1 MRLNIDA
8 QVGWSPDFHR
18 HSPLFE
24 PISAIA
30 AHFERFT
37 AWPTLDDYQRVLDA
51 LPEPIRLLSGKP
63 LRIVAQDGKPHTFA
77 DHYAPR
83 IYLTGEIQTRTENW
97 HDFFQYLTW
106 FIFPRAK
113 AEINAL
119 HLPRARQRI
128 DKGETGRRT
137 PLENMLS
144 LFDEGGAVIASCDP
158 SLLQLVRE
166 FRWKELFWQRRDEVA
181 EKLHCIPFGHAVYE
195 KGLMPY
201 VGMTVNTILL
211 EVDPGYLALPLNERL
226 NSIDAQ
232 LAEIFRE
239 GNRYRQPKDLQPFPI
254 LGMPGWDAANG
265 HESYYENTRYFR
277 PGRANHS
284 GDNQTG

>member
-8 QVGWSPDFHR
+8 QVGWHPDFYR

-24 PISAIA
+24 PIAAIA
-30 AHFERFT
+30 ARFDSFAT
-37 AWPTLDDYQRVLDA
+37 WPTLDAYQRVLDA

-83 IYLTGEIQTRTENW
+83 IYLSGEIQTRTENW

-128 DKGETGRRT
+128 ENGEAGRRT

-144 LFDEGGAVIASCDP
+144 LFDEGGAVLVSSDP
-158 SLLQLVRE
+158 ALLQLVRD
-166 FRWKELFWQRRDEVA
+166 FRWKELFWQRRTDVA
-181 EKLHCIPFGHAVYE
+181 ERLHCIPFGHAVYE
-195 KGLMPY
+195 KGLLPY
-201 VGMTVNTILL
+201 VGMTVNTLLL
-211 EVDPGYLALPLNERL
+211 EVTDDYFALPLDAKLRAVDARL
-226 NSIDAQ
+226 AG
-232 LAEIFRE
+232 IFRD
-239 GNRYRQPKDLQPFPI
+239 GSYTQPKDLQPFPI
-254 LGMPGWDAANG
+254 LGMPGWDANNG
-265 HESYYENTRYFR
+265 NESYYDNSRYFR
-277 PGRANHS
+277 PGRGN
-284 GDNQTG
+284 NR